1 MRYKKT
7 SKHKYRQMVPVYG
20 HADILLTLLERFL
33 NDLIQVLKVVEPEWC
48 LLLQRQFNLVFS
60 QLFTSL

>member
-33 NDLIQVLKVVEPEWC
+33 NDLIQVLKVVEPE
-48 LLLQRQFNLVFS
+48 
-60 QLFTSL
+60 